1 MARGKN
7 SEDYFQVKGGDWD
20 SGSGSPAALGVL
32 GQGIKDLGDPDA
44 FRAYLSNMLTGHTMG
59 GGGMNNII
67 EQQRLRDA
75 LRKGSDSTPQ
85 LTTGFAPSR
94 SLAPNPYGS
103 GGSAGMT
110 VQGGPTPFQ
119 QQLSEEL
126 ARMAAMRKE
135 KARDMELER
144 RYSNAQMTDKL
155 NLLKGMFGKMLQG
168 QDVMKETE
176 YLRQAGNLVPVTKT
190 TTKTR
195 DYLPQLLQLIGG

>member
-7 SEDYFQVKGGDWD
+7 SGGVFQRSGGSWD
-20 SGSGSPAALGVL
+20 SGSASPATLGVL
-32 GQGIKDLGDPDA
+32 GQGIEKLGDPDA

-75 LRKGSDSTPQ
+75 LRKGSNDLPQ
-85 LTTGFAPSR
+85 LASGLNPKPNFA
-94 SLAPNPYGS
+94 NPYG

-110 VQGGPTPFQ
+110 VQGGPSPFQ

-126 ARMAAMRKE
+126 NRMAAMRKE
-135 KARDMELER
+135 KSRDMDLER

-155 NLLKGMFGKMLQG
+155 NLLKSMFGKMFQG

-195 DYLPQLLQLIGG
+195 DYLPQLMQLIGGS